1 MTVISDLTKQ
11 EQSIWYRHGGLRGF
25 LIFLSIYEDL
35 LLNYG
40 LLMLAAYCDWQKFA
54 FQYSDLHKLE
64 HGIVF
69 WNSYNW
75 SYLTNS
81 MKYCISIRD
90 GKKNCIHLCLYRS
103 LSLFYLFGFAWWFDR
118 YFLLG
123 IYSSENCSNNRDY
136 SRILNHILPCCCF
149 FFLRDSW
156 SITVFLITS
165 SRVSLSHCLLFRLY
179 DEEHRENV
187 WLPDVFFFTIQLNH
201 AFKDMKWKKNTSCE
215 SSL

>member
-1 MTVISDLTKQ
+1 MIGRSSPFNILTFINSNTGLCSGTHTTDHTWLI
-11 EQSIWYRHGGLRGF
+11 QSIV
-25 LIFLSIYEDL
+25 EDVA
-35 LLNYG
+35 N
-40 LLMLAAYCDWQKFA
+40 
-54 FQYSDLHKLE
+54 
-64 HGIVF
+64 
-69 WNSYNW
+69 
-75 SYLTNS
+75 NS

-118 YFLLG
+118 YFWLG

-136 SRILNHILPCCCF
+136 SKILNHILACCCF

-165 SRVSLSHCLLFRLY
+165 SRVSLWHCLLFRLY